1 MTWEIVAGII
11 ALVTFI
17 GLVGSWASK
26 LSKTL
31 GVLENTIQI
40 LNQTIGELKKNSH
53 TTHEKLFERLTRDE
67 KTLENHEVRIKDL
80 EKERGK

>member
-11 ALVTFI
+11 TLFTFI
-17 GLVGSWASK
+17 GLIGAWVSK

-40 LNQTIGELKKNSH
+40 LNQTIGEFKKNSH
-53 TTHEKLFERLTRDE
+53 VTHEKLFERLNKDE

>member
-17 GLVGSWASK
+17 GLIGSWVSK

-40 LNQTIGELKKNSH
+40 LNQTIGEFKKNSRV
-53 TTHEKLFERLTRDE
+53 THEKLFERLTRDE
-67 KTLENHEVRIKDL
+67 KTIENHEVRIKDL
-80 EKERGK
+80 ENERRK